1 MAYLLGVFIGGFIFY
16 LIPALITW
24 KKDRK
29 LRNNLLFLAVIIN
42 LIYVPL
48 SINPDAQYIS
58 LIYLALW
65 VVLGLIAI
73 KTSRKNYENYE
84 NYENNECELA
94 EKENGQ
100 YSGFNDSNNV
110 EYEKEKQTDIQAKNK
125 SGNTGINRLCF
136 VIGALLACIA
146 CLDIEYPRDTLFRS
160 IICGCPRCSCDLLD
174 EPNVLRVII
183 VFVLPFL
190 VAKIVKFIVAGFKK
204 DKSIHQ

>member
-29 LRNNLLFLAVIIN
+29 LRNKLLFLAVIIN
-42 LIYVPL
+42 LIYVPR

-84 NYENNECELA
+84 NNACELA

-110 EYEKEKQTDIQAKNK
+110 EYEKEMQVGISKECIRISSQFYQTFPKW
-125 SGNTGINRLCF
+125 
-136 VIGALLACIA
+136 
-146 CLDIEYPRDTLFRS
+146 
-160 IICGCPRCSCDLLD
+160 
-174 EPNVLRVII
+174 
-183 VFVLPFL
+183 PF
-190 VAKIVKFIVAGFKK
+190 
-204 DKSIHQ
+204 